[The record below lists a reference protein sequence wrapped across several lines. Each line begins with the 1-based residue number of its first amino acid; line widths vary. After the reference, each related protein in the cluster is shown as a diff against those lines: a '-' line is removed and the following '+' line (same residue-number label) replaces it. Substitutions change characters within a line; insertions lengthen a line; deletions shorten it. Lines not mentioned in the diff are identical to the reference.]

1 MSSGTR
7 ASCSNSRGEEKLFA
21 EDPSIADSFFF
32 YIFALWRPPTLSAKA
47 RGGLLKRSGRAA
59 LWSFDHC
66 EAMMDRS
73 LAKRKRT
80 SRER

>member
-7 ASCSNSRGEEKLFA
+7 ASCSSSRGEESLFA
-21 EDPSIADSFFF
+21 EDPSIAVSFFF
-32 YIFALWRPPTLSAKA
+32 YIFASLRRPPTLSAKA

-66 EAMMDRS
+66 EAIS
-73 LAKRKRT
+73 PAKRKQA
-80 SRER
+80 SHER